1 MLSLDRVSASYSSF
15 HLGPLD
21 LTVGR
26 EVVAVLGPSGCG
38 KTTLLRIV
46 AGIVASET
54 GRLLLDGEP
63 MDARPIEARQAA
75 LVFQE
80 SAVFPHMTAR
90 ANIAYAATHS
100 EQVEEMAQ
108 LLEITDV
115 LDQAAHTLSGGERR
129 RVEVARALAAAPR
142 VLLLDEPTSGL
153 DAPIKERLRDQLRAV
168 LSERNIPVLYVTHD
182 QREAAAVADRIAV
195 MEDGQLHQVATPPTI
210 FTHPATPFVAQ
221 FTGNTN
227 VLPARVLPADSHP
240 RVAWN
245 GHSIR
250 VEPHEFAPGAD
261 VWLCI
266 RPGHIRPV
274 AGDGHTGGTT
284 LPAVLR
290 DRVYEGDTY
299 ALTLAVEGKKGEAS
313 DLQVRMLA
321 ATFQQLGVRPP
332 VPLPVYIDPA
342 ATHLMART
350 ASVDGRS
357 AAKEHKKQTF
367 AGQCK
372 VQSGRAESTMQ
383 REQNPVSSRDK
394 M

>member
-1 MLSLDRVSASYSSF
+1 MLLLDRVSASYPSF

-38 KTTLLRIV
+38 KTTLLRLV
-46 AGIVASET
+46 AGIVATET
-54 GRLLLDGEP
+54 GRILLGGEP
-63 MDARPIEARQAA
+63 MDTHAIEARQAA

-90 ANIAYAATHS
+90 ANIAYAATNS
-100 EQVEEMAQ
+100 EQVEEMAE

-115 LDQAAHTLSGGERR
+115 LGQAARTLSGGERR
-129 RVEVARALAAAPR
+129 RVEVARALAAEPR

-168 LSERNIPVLYVTHD
+168 LSARNIPVLYVTHD

-195 MEDGQLHQVATPPTI
+195 IEDGQLHQVAAPPTI

-221 FTGNTN
+221 FTGNAN
-227 VLPARVLPADSHP
+227 VLPARVLPADPHP
-240 RVAWN
+240 HVAWN
-245 GHSIR
+245 GHAIR
-250 VEPHEFAPGAD
+250 VEPHDFAPGAD

-274 AGDGHTGGTT
+274 ATDRPAGGTT
-284 LPAVLR
+284 LRTALH
-290 DRVYEGDTY
+290 DSVYEGDTY
-299 ALTLAVEGKKGEAS
+299 ALTLSVESEYERGKA
-313 DLQVRMLA
+313 LHLHVRMLA

-332 VPLPVYIDPA
+332 ASLPVCIDPA
-342 ATHLMART
+342 ATHVMPRV
-350 ASVDGRS
+350 ASADGRG
-357 AAKEHKKQTF
+357 AAEGRERQTVSS
-367 AGQCK
+367 QCK
-372 VQSGRAESTMQ
+372 VQPG
-383 REQNPVSSRDK
+383 
-394 M
+394 